1 MSLTY
6 EQANDDIQK
15 MITDAWSATGY
26 PIFFESVQTDRDE
39 ETLPFIRVWVRH
51 TFASQ
56 RTLGGQGS
64 RIFERRG
71 FVRIEVY
78 SRITNGL
85 QESYQLAKVAS
96 DAYEG
101 RSSDNGVW
109 FRQVRISE
117 MGKDGAFNRTD
128 VIVNFEYHEMK

>member
-1 MSLTY
+1 MSLTF

-15 MITDAWSATGY
+15 MITSAWSTTGY
-26 PIFFESVQTDRDE
+26 PMFYESVQGERDE
-39 ETLPFIRVWVRH
+39 QTEPFIRIWVRH
-51 TFASQ
+51 TFGGQ

-109 FRQVRISE
+109 FRRVRISE
-117 MGKDGAFNRTD
+117 MGKDGIFNRTD
-128 VIVNFEYHEMK
+128 VIVDFEYHEMK

>member
-6 EQANDDIQK
+6 KQANDDMLK
-15 MITDAWSATGY
+15 MILNAWSVTGNKIY
-26 PIFFESVQTDRDE
+26 FESVQDDRETD
-39 ETLPFIRVWVRH
+39 TLPFCKVWIRH
-51 TFASQ
+51 ANSNQ
-56 RTLGGQGS
+56 RTLGGQGA
-64 RIFERRG
+64 RLFERKG

-109 FRQVRISE
+109 FRRVRISE
-117 MGKDGAFNRTD
+117 MGKDGIFNRVD
-128 VIVNFEYHEMK
+128 VIVDFEYHEMK

>member
-6 EQANDDIQK
+6 EQANDDMLK
-15 MITDAWSATGY
+15 MITDAWSVTGNKIY
-26 PIFFESVQTDRDE
+26 FESVQDDRETD
-39 ETLPFIRVWVRH
+39 TLPFYKVWIRHVDGG
-51 TFASQ
+51 Q
-56 RTLGGQGS
+56 RTLGGKGA
-64 RIFERRG
+64 RLFDRKG

-109 FRQVRISE
+109 FRQVRIRE
-117 MGKDGAFNRTD
+117 MGKDGTFNRTD
-128 VIVNFEYHEMK
+128 VIVDFEYHEMK

>member
-6 EQANDDIQK
+6 EQANDDMLK
-15 MITDAWSATGY
+15 MITDAWAVTGNKIY
-26 PIFFESVQTDRDE
+26 FESVQDDRETD
-39 ETLPFIRVWVRH
+39 TLPFCKVWVRH
-51 TFASQ
+51 SFSSQ
-56 RTLGGQGS
+56 RSLGGQGS

-109 FRQVRISE
+109 FRRVRISE
-117 MGKDGAFNRTD
+117 MGKDGIFNRVD
-128 VIVNFEYHEMK
+128 VIVDFEYHEMK

>member
-1 MSLTY
+1 MSLTF
-6 EQANDDIQK
+6 EQANDEILK
-15 MITDAWSATGY
+15 MINDAWSITGY
-26 PIFFESVQTDRDE
+26 KIFFESVQDERETD
-39 ETLPFIRVWVRH
+39 TLPFCKLWVRH
-51 TFASQ
+51 AFSNQ
-56 RTLGGQGS
+56 RTLGGQGA
-64 RIFERRG
+64 RLFERRG

-109 FRQVRISE
+109 FRRVRISE
-117 MGKDGAFNRTD
+117 MGKDGIFNRVD
-128 VIVNFEYHEMK
+128 VIVDFEYHEMK